1 MPRHISLLFPGQGSQ
16 SLGMLSSFSSED
28 LDFISSASKETLS
41 FDLLDV
47 IQSDS
52 DDKLNQTSFTQP
64 ALLATSYLYYKKFLS
79 ITELTPNI
87 MAGHS
92 LGEYSAL
99 VASGSIDFKTA
110 LNLVYKRG
118 LFMEKSDAGSMF
130 AILNLDIETIYS
142 ICDEVRDTLDQI
154 VAPANINSAN
164 QVVIAG
170 SHEAAALAA
179 EKCKVAGAKRTIQLK
194 VSVASH
200 CNLMQSASILLSEE
214 MKNIKFNNPAIP
226 IIHNVNALESNNN
239 NHNDDDIAQKL
250 TDQLI
255 KPVQWLK
262 TMEKINMLDGI
273 VVECGPGRVL
283 SGLAKTNGLSN
294 ILTMSSDNFKE
305 DFNNIYG

>member
-16 SLGMLSSFSSED
+16 SLGMLSSFNSED

-47 IQSDS
+47 IQSGP
-52 DDKLNQTSFTQP
+52 DDKLNKTSFTQP

-118 LFMEKSDAGSMF
+118 LFMEKSDVGSMF
-130 AILNLDIETIYS
+130 AILNLNIETIYS
-142 ICDEVRDTLDQI
+142 ICDEVRETLDEI

-214 MKNIKFNNPAIP
+214 MKNIKFNNPTIP
-226 IIHNVNALESNNN
+226 IIHNVDALEGN
-239 NHNDDDIAQKL
+239 NDDDIAQKL

-294 ILTMSSDNFKE
+294 ILTMSSDNFK
-305 DFNNIYG
+305 DNFNNIYG

>member
-28 LDFISSASKETLS
+28 LDFISSASQETLS

-47 IQSDS
+47 IQSGS

-130 AILNLDIETIYS
+130 AILNLDIKTIYS

-239 NHNDDDIAQKL
+239 DDDIAQKL

>member
-1 MPRHISLLFPGQGSQ
+1 
-16 SLGMLSSFSSED
+16 MLSSFSSED
-28 LDFISSASKETLS
+28 LDFISSASQETLS

-47 IQSDS
+47 IQSGS

-239 NHNDDDIAQKL
+239 DDDIAQKL

>member
-47 IQSDS
+47 IQSGS

-200 CNLMQSASILLSEE
+200 CNLMQSASMLLSEE

-226 IIHNVNALESNNN
+226 IIHNVNALESN
-239 NHNDDDIAQKL
+239 NDDDIAQKL

>member
-16 SLGMLSSFSSED
+16 SLGMLSSFNSED

-47 IQSDS
+47 IQSGP

-118 LFMEKSDAGSMF
+118 LFMEKSDVGSMF
-130 AILNLDIETIYS
+130 AILNLNIETIYS
-142 ICDEVRDTLDQI
+142 ICDEVRETLDEI

-214 MKNIKFNNPAIP
+214 MKNIKFNNPTIP
-226 IIHNVNALESNNN
+226 IIHNVDALEGNND
-239 NHNDDDIAQKL
+239 DDDIAQKL

-294 ILTMSSDNFKE
+294 ILTMSSDNFK
-305 DFNNIYG
+305 DNFNNIYG

>member
-16 SLGMLSSFSSED
+16 SLGMLSSFNSED

-47 IQSDS
+47 IQSGP

-118 LFMEKSDAGSMF
+118 LFMEKSDVGSMF
-130 AILNLDIETIYS
+130 AILNLNIETIYS
-142 ICDEVRDTLDQI
+142 ICDEVRETLDEI
-154 VAPANINSAN
+154 IAPANINSAN

-214 MKNIKFNNPAIP
+214 MKNIKFNNPTIP
-226 IIHNVNALESNNN
+226 IIHNVDALEGN
-239 NHNDDDIAQKL
+239 NDDDIAQKL

-294 ILTMSSDNFKE
+294 ILTMSSDNFK
-305 DFNNIYG
+305 DNFNNIYG

>member
-16 SLGMLSSFSSED
+16 SLGMLSSFNSED
-28 LDFISSASKETLS
+28 LDFISSASKETLP
-41 FDLLDV
+41 FDLLDL
-47 IQSDS
+47 IQSGP

-142 ICDEVRDTLDQI
+142 ICDEVRDALDQI

-239 NHNDDDIAQKL
+239 NDDIAQKL

>member
-28 LDFISSASKETLS
+28 LDFISSASKEILS

-47 IQSDS
+47 IQSGS

-239 NHNDDDIAQKL
+239 DDDIAQKL

>member
-16 SLGMLSSFSSED
+16 SLGMLSSFNSED

-47 IQSDS
+47 IQSGP

-118 LFMEKSDAGSMF
+118 LFMEKSDVGSMF
-130 AILNLDIETIYS
+130 AILNLNIETIYS
-142 ICDEVRDTLDQI
+142 ICDEVRETLDEI

-214 MKNIKFNNPAIP
+214 MKNIKFNNPTIP
-226 IIHNVNALESNNN
+226 IIHNVDALEGN
-239 NHNDDDIAQKL
+239 NDDDIAQKL

-294 ILTMSSDNFKE
+294 ILTMSSDNFI
-305 DFNNIYG
+305 DNFNNIYG

>member
-47 IQSDS
+47 IQSGS

-179 EKCKVAGAKRTIQLK
+179 EKCNVAGAKRTIQLK

-214 MKNIKFNNPAIP
+214 MKNIKFNNPTIP
-226 IIHNVNALESNNN
+226 IIHNVDALEGN
-239 NHNDDDIAQKL
+239 NDDDIAQKL

>member
-1 MPRHISLLFPGQGSQ
+1 
-16 SLGMLSSFSSED
+16 MLSSFSSED
-28 LDFISSASKETLS
+28 LDFISSASKEILS

-47 IQSDS
+47 IQSGS

-239 NHNDDDIAQKL
+239 DDDIAQKL

-305 DFNNIYG
+305 DFNNIYE

>member
-16 SLGMLSSFSSED
+16 SLGMLSSFNSED

-41 FDLLDV
+41 FDLLDL
-47 IQSDS
+47 IQSGP

-226 IIHNVNALESNNN
+226 IIHNVDALEGN
-239 NHNDDDIAQKL
+239 NDDDIAQKL

-294 ILTMSSDNFKE
+294 ILTMSSDNFK
-305 DFNNIYG
+305 DNFNNIYG

>member
-16 SLGMLSSFSSED
+16 SLGMLSSFNSED

-47 IQSDS
+47 IQSGP

-118 LFMEKSDAGSMF
+118 LFMEKSDVGSMF
-130 AILNLDIETIYS
+130 AILNLNIETIYS
-142 ICDEVRDTLDQI
+142 ICDEVRETLDEI

-214 MKNIKFNNPAIP
+214 MKNIKFNNPTIP
-226 IIHNVNALESNNN
+226 IILNVDALEGN
-239 NHNDDDIAQKL
+239 NDDDIAQKL

-294 ILTMSSDNFKE
+294 ILTMSSDNFK
-305 DFNNIYG
+305 DNFNNIYG

>member
-28 LDFISSASKETLS
+28 LDFISSASKEILS

-47 IQSDS
+47 IQSGS

-214 MKNIKFNNPAIP
+214 MKNIKFNNPTIP
-226 IIHNVNALESNNN
+226 LIHNVDALEGNNN
-239 NHNDDDIAQKL
+239 DDIAQKL

>member
-28 LDFISSASKETLS
+28 LDFISSASKEILS

-47 IQSDS
+47 IQSGS

-118 LFMEKSDAGSMF
+118 LFMEKSDVGSMF
-130 AILNLDIETIYS
+130 AILNLNIETIYS
-142 ICDEVRDTLDQI
+142 ICDEVRDTLDEI

-214 MKNIKFNNPAIP
+214 MKNIKFNNPTIP
-226 IIHNVNALESNNN
+226 IIHNVDALEGN
-239 NHNDDDIAQKL
+239 NDDDIAQKL

-294 ILTMSSDNFKE
+294 ILTMSSDNFK
-305 DFNNIYG
+305 DNFNNIYG

>member
-16 SLGMLSSFSSED
+16 SLGMLSSFNSED
-28 LDFISSASKETLS
+28 LDFISSVSKETLS

-47 IQSDS
+47 IQSGP
-52 DDKLNQTSFTQP
+52 DDRLNKTSFTQP

-142 ICDEVRDTLDQI
+142 ICNEVGETLDEI

-170 SHEAAALAA
+170 SHDAAALAA

-226 IIHNVNALESNNN
+226 IIHNVNALEGNNN
-239 NHNDDDIAQKL
+239 DDIAQKL

-294 ILTMSSDNFKE
+294 ILTMSSDNFK
-305 DFNNIYG
+305 DNFNNTYG

>member
-16 SLGMLSSFSSED
+16 SLGMLSSFNSED
-28 LDFISSASKETLS
+28 LDFISSVSKETLS

-47 IQSDS
+47 IQSGP
-52 DDKLNQTSFTQP
+52 DDRLNQTSFTQP

-130 AILNLDIETIYS
+130 AILNLDIDTIYS
-142 ICDEVRDTLDQI
+142 ICNEVGDTLDEI

-170 SHEAAALAA
+170 SHAAAALAA

-214 MKNIKFNNPAIP
+214 MKNIKFNNPTIP
-226 IIHNVNALESNNN
+226 IIHNVDALEGN
-239 NHNDDDIAQKL
+239 NDDDIAQKL

-294 ILTMSSDNFKE
+294 ILTMSSDNFK
-305 DFNNIYG
+305 DNFNNIYG

>member
-28 LDFISSASKETLS
+28 LDFISSASKEILS

-47 IQSDS
+47 IQSGS

-214 MKNIKFNNPAIP
+214 MKNIKFNNPTIP
-226 IIHNVNALESNNN
+226 IIHNVDALEGN
-239 NHNDDDIAQKL
+239 NDDDIAQKL

-294 ILTMSSDNFKE
+294 ILTMSSDNFK
-305 DFNNIYG
+305 DNFNNIYG

>member
-47 IQSDS
+47 IQSGS

-239 NHNDDDIAQKL
+239 DDIAQKL

>member
-16 SLGMLSSFSSED
+16 SLGMLSSFNSED

-47 IQSDS
+47 IQSGP

-118 LFMEKSDAGSMF
+118 LFMEKSDVGSMF
-130 AILNLDIETIYS
+130 AILNLNIETIYS
-142 ICDEVRDTLDQI
+142 ICDEVRDTLDEI

-214 MKNIKFNNPAIP
+214 MKNIKFNNPTIP
-226 IIHNVNALESNNN
+226 IIHNVDALEGN
-239 NHNDDDIAQKL
+239 NDDDIAQKL

-294 ILTMSSDNFKE
+294 ILTMSSDNFK
-305 DFNNIYG
+305 DNFNNIYG

>member
-1 MPRHISLLFPGQGSQ
+1 
-16 SLGMLSSFSSED
+16 MLSSFCSED
-28 LDFISSASKETLS
+28 LDFISSASKEILS

-47 IQSDS
+47 IQSGS

-239 NHNDDDIAQKL
+239 DDDIAQKL

>member
-16 SLGMLSSFSSED
+16 SLGMLSSFNSED
-28 LDFISSASKETLS
+28 LDFISSASKETLP
-41 FDLLDV
+41 FDLLDL
-47 IQSDS
+47 IQSGP

-214 MKNIKFNNPAIP
+214 MKNIKFNNPTIP
-226 IIHNVNALESNNN
+226 IIHNVDALEGN
-239 NHNDDDIAQKL
+239 NDDDIAQKL

>member
-1 MPRHISLLFPGQGSQ
+1 
-16 SLGMLSSFSSED
+16 MLSSFSSED
-28 LDFISSASKETLS
+28 LDFISSASKEILS

-47 IQSDS
+47 IQSGS

-200 CNLMQSASILLSEE
+200 CNLMQSASILLAKE

-226 IIHNVNALESNNN
+226 IIHNVNALESNN
-239 NHNDDDIAQKL
+239 NDDDIAQKL

>member
-16 SLGMLSSFSSED
+16 SLGMLSSFNSED

-47 IQSDS
+47 IQSGP

-239 NHNDDDIAQKL
+239 DDDIAQKL

-294 ILTMSSDNFKE
+294 ILTMSSDNFK
-305 DFNNIYG
+305 DNFNNIYG

>member
-28 LDFISSASKETLS
+28 LDFISSASKEILS

-47 IQSDS
+47 IQSGS

-214 MKNIKFNNPAIP
+214 MKNIKFNNPVIP

-239 NHNDDDIAQKL
+239 NNDDDIAQKL

>member
-16 SLGMLSSFSSED
+16 SLGMLSSFNSED

-47 IQSDS
+47 IQSGP

-110 LNLVYKRG
+110 LSLVYKRG
-118 LFMEKSDAGSMF
+118 LFMEKSDVGSMF
-130 AILNLDIETIYS
+130 AILNLNIETIYS
-142 ICDEVRDTLDQI
+142 ICDEVRETLDEI

-170 SHEAAALAA
+170 SYEAAALAA

-214 MKNIKFNNPAIP
+214 MKNIKFNNPTIP
-226 IIHNVNALESNNN
+226 IIHNVDALEGN
-239 NHNDDDIAQKL
+239 NDDDIAQKL

-294 ILTMSSDNFKE
+294 ILTMSSDNFK
-305 DFNNIYG
+305 DNFNNIYG

>member
-16 SLGMLSSFSSED
+16 SLGMLSSFNSED

-47 IQSDS
+47 IQNGP

-87 MAGHS
+87 LAGHS

-142 ICDEVRDTLDQI
+142 ICNEVRDTLDEI

-170 SHEAAALAA
+170 SHEAAALAS

-214 MKNIKFNNPAIP
+214 MKNIKFNNPTIP
-226 IIHNVNALESNNN
+226 IIHNVNALEGNNN
-239 NHNDDDIAQKL
+239 DDIAQKL

-294 ILTMSSDNFKE
+294 ILTMSSDNFK
-305 DFNNIYG
+305 DNFNNIYG

>member
-16 SLGMLSSFSSED
+16 SLGMLSSFNSED

-47 IQSDS
+47 IQSGP

-118 LFMEKSDAGSMF
+118 LFMEKSDVGSMF
-130 AILNLDIETIYS
+130 AILNLNIETIYS

-214 MKNIKFNNPAIP
+214 MKNIKFNNPTIP
-226 IIHNVNALESNNN
+226 IIHNVDALKA
-239 NHNDDDIAQKL
+239 IMMM
-250 TDQLI
+250 I
-255 KPVQWLK
+255 
-262 TMEKINMLDGI
+262 
-273 VVECGPGRVL
+273 
-283 SGLAKTNGLSN
+283 
-294 ILTMSSDNFKE
+294 
-305 DFNNIYG
+305 

>member
-16 SLGMLSSFSSED
+16 SLGMLSSFNSED

-47 IQSDS
+47 IQNGP

-87 MAGHS
+87 LAGHS

-110 LNLVYKRG
+110 LNLVHKRG

-142 ICDEVRDTLDQI
+142 ICNEVSDTLHEI

-170 SHEAAALAA
+170 SHDAAALAA

-214 MKNIKFNNPAIP
+214 MKNIKFNNPTIP
-226 IIHNVNALESNNN
+226 IIHNVNALEGNNN
-239 NHNDDDIAQKL
+239 DDIAQKL

-294 ILTMSSDNFKE
+294 ILTMSSDNFK
-305 DFNNIYG
+305 DNFNNIYG

>member
-16 SLGMLSSFSSED
+16 SLGMLSSFNSED

-47 IQSDS
+47 IQSGPDE
-52 DDKLNQTSFTQP
+52 KLNQTSFTQP

-118 LFMEKSDAGSMF
+118 LFMEKSDVGSMF
-130 AILNLDIETIYS
+130 AILNLNIETIYS
-142 ICDEVRDTLDQI
+142 ICDEVRETLDEI

-214 MKNIKFNNPAIP
+214 MKNIKFNNPTIP
-226 IIHNVNALESNNN
+226 IIHNVDALEGN
-239 NHNDDDIAQKL
+239 NDDDIAQKL

-294 ILTMSSDNFKE
+294 ILTMSSDNFK
-305 DFNNIYG
+305 DNFNNIYG

>member
-47 IQSDS
+47 IQSGS

-142 ICDEVRDTLDQI
+142 ICDEVRDALDQI

-214 MKNIKFNNPAIP
+214 MKNIKFNNPTIP
-226 IIHNVNALESNNN
+226 IIHNVNALESN
-239 NHNDDDIAQKL
+239 NDDDIAQKL

>member
-47 IQSDS
+47 IQSGS

-239 NHNDDDIAQKL
+239 NDDDIAQKL

>member
-16 SLGMLSSFSSED
+16 SLGMLSSFNSED
-28 LDFISSASKETLS
+28 LDFISSVSKETLS

-47 IQSDS
+47 IQSGP
-52 DDKLNQTSFTQP
+52 DDRLNKTSFTQP

-79 ITELTPNI
+79 ITELSPNI

-110 LNLVYKRG
+110 LNLVHKRG

-130 AILNLDIETIYS
+130 AILNLDIDTIYS
-142 ICDEVRDTLDQI
+142 ICNEVGDTLDEI

-170 SHEAAALAA
+170 SHAAAALAA

-214 MKNIKFNNPAIP
+214 MKNIKFNNPTIP
-226 IIHNVNALESNNN
+226 IIHNVNALEGNNN
-239 NHNDDDIAQKL
+239 DDIAQKL

-294 ILTMSSDNFKE
+294 ILTMSSDNFK
-305 DFNNIYG
+305 DNFNNTYG

>member
-16 SLGMLSSFSSED
+16 SLGMLSSFNSED
-28 LDFISSASKETLS
+28 LDFISSASKEALS

-47 IQSDS
+47 IQNGP

-87 MAGHS
+87 LAGHS

-110 LNLVYKRG
+110 LNLVHKRG

-142 ICDEVRDTLDQI
+142 ICNEVRDTLDEI

-170 SHEAAALAA
+170 SHEAAALAS

-214 MKNIKFNNPAIP
+214 MKNIKFNNPTIP
-226 IIHNVNALESNNN
+226 IIHNVNALEGNNN
-239 NHNDDDIAQKL
+239 DDIAQKL

-294 ILTMSSDNFKE
+294 ILTMSSDNFK
-305 DFNNIYG
+305 DNFNNIYG

>member
-1 MPRHISLLFPGQGSQ
+1 
-16 SLGMLSSFSSED
+16 MLSSFNSED

-41 FDLLDV
+41 FDLLDL
-47 IQSDS
+47 IQSGP

-118 LFMEKSDAGSMF
+118 LFMEKSDVGSMF
-130 AILNLDIETIYS
+130 AILNLNIETIYS
-142 ICDEVRDTLDQI
+142 ICDEVRDTLDEI

-214 MKNIKFNNPAIP
+214 MKNIKFNNPTIP
-226 IIHNVNALESNNN
+226 IIHNVDALEGN
-239 NHNDDDIAQKL
+239 NDDDIAQKL

-294 ILTMSSDNFKE
+294 ILTMSSDNFK
-305 DFNNIYG
+305 DNFNNIYG

>member
-28 LDFISSASKETLS
+28 LDFISSASQETLS

-47 IQSDS
+47 IQSGS

-226 IIHNVNALESNNN
+226 IIHNVNALESNN
-239 NHNDDDIAQKL
+239 DDDIAQKL

>member
-47 IQSDS
+47 IQSGS

-118 LFMEKSDAGSMF
+118 LFMEKSDVGSMF
-130 AILNLDIETIYS
+130 AILNLNIETIYS
-142 ICDEVRDTLDQI
+142 ICDEVRDTLDEI

-214 MKNIKFNNPAIP
+214 MKNIKFNNPTIP
-226 IIHNVNALESNNN
+226 IIHNVDALEGN
-239 NHNDDDIAQKL
+239 NDDDIAQKL

-294 ILTMSSDNFKE
+294 ILTMSSDNFK
-305 DFNNIYG
+305 DNFNNIYG

>member
-16 SLGMLSSFSSED
+16 SLGMLSSFNSED

-47 IQSDS
+47 IQSGP

-110 LNLVYKRG
+110 LNLVHKRG

-142 ICDEVRDTLDQI
+142 ICNEVRDTLDEI

-170 SHEAAALAA
+170 SHDAAALAA

-214 MKNIKFNNPAIP
+214 MKNIKFNNPTIP
-226 IIHNVNALESNNN
+226 IIHNVNALEGNNN
-239 NHNDDDIAQKL
+239 DDIAQKL

-294 ILTMSSDNFKE
+294 ILTMSSDNFK
-305 DFNNIYG
+305 DNFNNIYG

>member
-28 LDFISSASKETLS
+28 LNFISSASKDTLS

-47 IQSDS
+47 IQSGS

-239 NHNDDDIAQKL
+239 DDIAQKL

>member
-16 SLGMLSSFSSED
+16 SLGMLSSFNSED

-47 IQSDS
+47 IQSGP

-118 LFMEKSDAGSMF
+118 LFMEKSDVGSMF
-130 AILNLDIETIYS
+130 AILNLNIETIYS
-142 ICDEVRDTLDQI
+142 ICDEVRDTLDEI

-214 MKNIKFNNPAIP
+214 MKNIKFNNPTIP
-226 IIHNVNALESNNN
+226 IIHNVDALEGNNN
-239 NHNDDDIAQKL
+239 DDIAQKL

-294 ILTMSSDNFKE
+294 ILTMSSDNFK
-305 DFNNIYG
+305 DNFNNIYG